1 MSDVPEQDRDPDLE
15 TTRQTP
21 AGARP
26 DVVAGRYRI
35 LGTLGR
41 GGGGTVWHARDEH
54 LGREVALKRVAGE
67 ADADVLLT
75 RGMRE
80 ARTSAAL
87 AHEHVVRVYDAF
99 EHEGAPWI
107 VMEYVP
113 GPSLASLLEGGAT
126 LPVRQVAAIGAQ
138 MATALAAAH
147 GAGVVHRDVKP
158 GNVLLVDATG
168 QDAKLTD
175 FGIARAEE
183 DHQLTRT
190 GMVSG
195 TAAYFSPEVAAG
207 EDPSAAADV
216 WALGATLY
224 AAVEGRRPYPD
235 AANPVAQLHTI
246 VRDRPRPPQR
256 AGALTPVLA
265 GMLDPDPRTRWTAR
279 RAAEALRAVARG
291 GQETGGAASAAGAGA
306 AAAGLDG
313 AGTAVAGAGAAA
325 AAAAA
330 RTREE
335 AAATQQVHAGAD
347 PTRVVAHG
355 PPRSTTAG
363 GGGDGAAP
371 PADRAPA
378 PSARRGR
385 GRGRLLAWLVAVPL
399 ILLLG
404 WLAWTI
410 ATTGGLGGTPE
421 RPTATAGQPV
431 SVEEAEETARE
442 FYRRLADEG
451 LAEARE
457 LTLPGVSVD
466 DRIAEGLD
474 RVEVQEV
481 VGTGRPD
488 GGVDLVTTVA
498 YDYGGPA
505 PVVQQENLQVARP
518 ELDPLIVLRSTT
530 TISGLPEQGPAEDQT
545 QDQPAQDQPAE
556 EAPAEDAPAE
566 EESPVTDPDT
576 SGDDQDGTDEDT
588 RDTDEE
594 GRGPDPDPDPDPG
607 GDGDG

>member
-1 MSDVPEQDRDPDLE
+1 MSDVPERDRDPDLE

-21 AGARP
+21 AGAQP

-67 ADADVLLT
+67 TDAEVLLT

-99 EHEGAPWI
+99 EHDGAPWI

-113 GPSLASLLEGGAT
+113 GPSLASLLEDGGR
-126 LPVRQVAAIGAQ
+126 LPVRQVAHIGAQ
-138 MATALAAAH
+138 MATALASAH

-158 GNVLLVDATG
+158 GNVLLTDATG
-168 QDAKLTD
+168 RDAKLTD

-207 EDPSAAADV
+207 EDPSAPADV

-246 VRDRPRPPQR
+246 LRDRPRPPER

-265 GMLDPDPRTRWTAR
+265 GMLDPDPRTRWTAA
-279 RAAEALRAVARG
+279 RAAEALGAVARG
-291 GQETGGAASAAGAGA
+291 ADPGAAGAGTGAVGAGAAGAGA
-306 AAAGLDG
+306 AA
-313 AGTAVAGAGAAA
+313 V
-325 AAAAA
+325 AAAA
-330 RTREE
+330 RARGEE
-335 AAATQQVHAGAD
+335 SAPTQQVHAGAD
-347 PTRVVAHG
+347 RTRVVPHGAAGPQPPSGPAAG
-355 PPRSTTAG
+355 PPSAG
-363 GGGDGAAP
+363 PP
-371 PADRAPA
+371 PAGPSPGPA
-378 PSARRGR
+378 AATPARR

-399 ILLLG
+399 VLLLG
-404 WLAWTI
+404 WLVWTI
-410 ATTGGLGGTPE
+410 ATTGGLGGTPDG
-421 RPTATAGQPV
+421 PTATAGQPV
-431 SVEEAEETARE
+431 TVAEAEETARE

-457 LTLPGVSVD
+457 LTLPDVSID
-466 DRIAEGLD
+466 DRITDGLAGVD
-474 RVEVQEV
+474 VRDVA
-481 VGTGRPD
+481 GTERPD

-498 YDYGGPA
+498 YDYGGPE
-505 PVVQQENLQVARP
+505 PVVQQEDLRVARP
-518 ELDPLIVLRSTT
+518 ELEPLVVLRGTT
-530 TISGLPEQGPAEDQT
+530 TISGLPDPAGT
-545 QDQPAQDQPAE
+545 
-556 EAPAEDAPAE
+556 
-566 EESPVTDPDT
+566 PV
-576 SGDDQDGTDEDT
+576 S
-588 RDTDEE
+588 
-594 GRGPDPDPDPDPG
+594 PDPG
-607 GDGDG
+607 TDQAEDPAGPEGEGTEQDDPQDGEQPDGEQSDDGQSDDEDATGEAP

>member
-1 MSDVPEQDRDPDLE
+1 MNDVPGQDEGPDLE

-168 QDAKLTD
+168 QEAKLTD

-291 GQETGGAASAAGAGA
+291 GQETGGAAFAAGAGA
-306 AAAGLDG
+306 
-313 AGTAVAGAGAAA
+313 AGAGAAA

-335 AAATQQVHAGAD
+335 AAATQAGARRAA
-347 PTRVVAHG
+347 PGWWRTARPGRPPPGVAATARPRRRTG
-355 PPRSTTAG
+355 PRHRRPAEAG
-363 GGGDGAAP
+363 AGAACWP
-371 PADRAPA
+371 GWW
-378 PSARRGR
+378 PSR
-385 GRGRLLAWLVAVPL
+385 
-399 ILLLG
+399 
-404 WLAWTI
+404 
-410 ATTGGLGGTPE
+410 
-421 RPTATAGQPV
+421 
-431 SVEEAEETARE
+431 
-442 FYRRLADEG
+442 
-451 LAEARE
+451 
-457 LTLPGVSVD
+457 
-466 DRIAEGLD
+466 
-474 RVEVQEV
+474 
-481 VGTGRPD
+481 
-488 GGVDLVTTVA
+488 
-498 YDYGGPA
+498 
-505 PVVQQENLQVARP
+505 
-518 ELDPLIVLRSTT
+518 
-530 TISGLPEQGPAEDQT
+530 
-545 QDQPAQDQPAE
+545 
-556 EAPAEDAPAE
+556 
-566 EESPVTDPDT
+566 
-576 SGDDQDGTDEDT
+576 
-588 RDTDEE
+588 
-594 GRGPDPDPDPDPG
+594 
-607 GDGDG
+607 